1 VNAETHC
8 QRIDISLH
16 ALETLQRFSL
26 QEIIF
31 FPTKR
36 TLYYELIIKKLKPNA
51 LRAFLS
57 TQTVLT
63 KPAIFRTDFSEI
75 QHPSEKEKESN
86 KGCILYVSIKR
97 GERQQWGLCI
107 TNLSTFF

>member
-1 VNAETHC
+1 MNAEIHC
-8 QRIDISLH
+8 QRIDIFLH

-36 TLYYELIIKKLKPNA
+36 TLHYELIIKKLKPNA

-75 QHPSEKEKESN
+75 QHLSEKEESN
-86 KGCILYVSIKR
+86 KGCILDVSSKR
-97 GERQQWGLCI
+97 GEQQQRGLCS
-107 TNLSTFF
+107 TNFKTFF